1 MFNVALTCTTIR
13 NFKKNLSKPIDKKDD
28 KMYNNNEDK
37 ERELIIMKTNK
48 KEMYLIS
55 WNDDNHDSFYWL
67 NTHLLGCEIDTI
79 IKTVIDLKINEEIKL
94 KQINIYGDT
103 FPEDIWE
110 QLFDY
115 FQTIP
120 KFDEID
126 VHLIVLDKWEDF
138 YKKNIKKIM
147 RKSLTK

>member
-1 MFNVALTCTTIR
+1 
-13 NFKKNLSKPIDKKDD
+13 
-28 KMYNNNEDK
+28 
-37 ERELIIMKTNK
+37 MKTNK

-79 IKTVIDLKINEEIKL
+79 IKTVIDLKINEEIQL
-94 KQINIYGDT
+94 KQINVYGDI

-120 KFDEID
+120 KFDETD
-126 VHLIVLDKWEDF
+126 VRLIVLDKWEDF